1 MQHTGFLQSGNKAGK
16 IKRMLAL
23 ALTACLTF
31 GAAQAAFGQTPAHT
45 RDWTQAGAPVLKAY
59 AILVKDGNVTL
70 RQTDGKDVVVPLN
83 KLSEGD
89 QAWVQENLVDGTK
102 PAKGPAAWINGYR
115 LRFVVRASSD
125 PVLNKTESM
134 LVTLPVGAW
143 LNPDGTDLVAQTSSG
158 LVIPVYTISHDPK
171 GNTLVQF
178 KRNGDDNFYW
188 IYASSPSGAP
198 GPKAEPIAEGLTVE
212 VRKWAGDNLNSWKDV
227 AEGLG
232 KSDNVIGNAII
243 PDILQNANPA
253 RPGDARNF
261 ASSYRGYLRVPKT
274 GSYQMLL
281 NSDDASFM
289 FIDGKLVV
297 QSPGAKTRLQGGQ
310 LHFKYPKDATP
321 ATYNYTVGTRVEL
334 TEGIHKFELH
344 HILGNNPGA
353 VGYCVPLWIPSDKST
368 FAFMPRSTYV
378 SSLVADVVGLETP
391 NAAQGATF
399 DYGIDD
405 SLSCNGVKIWLVDF
419 RAQGTIKAPEQLVW
433 DFGDGTQGTG
443 LNPSHVYLS
452 EGEFN
457 VTLKSGDLPLM
468 KRTVYVWTPPISTSP
483 LSLGKAV
490 RVLDQME
497 WKKLTP
503 AQVKT
508 IFEYL
513 MICEQATRWPLMEKV
528 CNHLL
533 ATPNEDPKLRALLY
547 SQLIQSMAYQQRAKE
562 AVKLEDKVLAEFA
575 KLPSLALTVK
585 MAFADL
591 YAEHLKDYTEAS
603 KRYEKMI
610 EEYRRLDH
618 PAVRQAAIKW
628 GDLFVKSGELT
639 RASDAYNLATK
650 LGGQEFKSS
659 SNEDAITRGSLLRV
673 AEQRLKSGDIRQTRT
688 LLERIEI
695 NYPDQKLD
703 GLYNY
708 LVAETD
714 RSAGRYESALNNYEI
729 VLKLQNWAGFHDR
742 ALYGIADTYRR
753 MYKFEEAMK
762 VLDMI
767 ETSYPTFFKTQKLEA
782 VRESIKTKL
791 SRIQREAAAQQRA
804 NGTAPGAAK
813 TDVAQLVFQGIA
825 NCFLPADAQGKQ
837 YGVAAG
843 FKLVQGMGLHGD
855 LVGLCQ
861 ALPVNYS
868 RSFSYVVRL
877 RNIESEGDFVAELW
891 YKTEDLDSGAG
902 TYTQQVNISLK
913 GGGGVLNPIGGQLQ
927 PVLERSYGTWRKVTI
942 NLRSPVTQDGE
953 LTMIYYYAVGALQ
966 LDGFRIMPV
975 SPREMDAYR
984 NFIQGNTEE

>member
-1 MQHTGFLQSGNKAGK
+1 MQKLGFLQSNGVKRLAAMVLAAGLS
-16 IKRMLAL
+16 LA
-23 ALTACLTF
+23 ALQSAS
-31 GAAQAAFGQTPAHT
+31 AQTPAHA
-45 RDWTQAGAPVLKAY
+45 RDWNQTGGPVLKGY
-59 AILVKDGNVTL
+59 AILVKDGILTV
-70 RQTDGKDVVVPLN
+70 RQTTDGKDVTVPLN
-83 KLSEGD
+83 KLSDLD
-89 QAWVQENLVDGTK
+89 QAYVQENLVDGVK
-102 PAKGPAAWINGYR
+102 PAKSPAAWIDGYR
-115 LRFVVRASSD
+115 LRFVVRAAND
-125 PVLNKTESM
+125 PALIKSESI
-134 LVTLPVGAW
+134 LVTLPVGSW
-143 LNPDGTDLVAQTSSG
+143 LNPDGTDLVAQTRSG
-158 LVIPVYTISHDPK
+158 QVIPVYTISHDPK

-188 IYASSPSGAP
+188 IYASSKSGAP

-212 VRKWAGDNLNSWKDV
+212 VRKWAGENLSSWKDV

-232 KSDNVIGNAII
+232 KSDNVIGNTIVPEII
-243 PDILQNANPA
+243 QNANPA
-253 RPGDARNF
+253 RPGDSRNF
-261 ASSYRGYLRVPKT
+261 ATSYRGHMKIPKT
-274 GSYQMLL
+274 GFYQIYL
-281 NSDDASFM
+281 NCDDAAFL
-289 FIDGKLVV
+289 FVDGKLLV
-297 QSPGAKTRLQGGQ
+297 QSPGAKTRTPAT
-310 LHFKYPKDATP
+310 HFKFPKEATP
-321 ATYNYTVGTRVEL
+321 ATFNYPFGSRVEL
-334 TEGIHKFELH
+334 TEGLHKFELH
-344 HILGNNPGA
+344 HVLGNNPA
-353 VGYCVPLWIPSDKST
+353 ATGYCVPIWIPSDKST
-368 FAFMPRSTYV
+368 FTFLPRTLFSQA
-378 SSLVADVVGLETP
+378 LVANVVAMETP
-391 NAAQGATF
+391 AGQGATF
-399 DYGIDD
+399 EYGIDD
-405 SLSCNGVKIWLVDF
+405 SLSCNGVKIWLIDF
-419 RAQGTIKAPEQLVW
+419 RAQGAIKDPSQLVW
-433 DFGDGTQGTG
+433 DFGDGTTGTG

-457 VTLKSGDLPLM
+457 VTLKSGDLPIM

-490 RVLDQME
+490 KVIDQME
-497 WKKLTP
+497 WKKLKP
-503 AQVKT
+503 AQIKT

-528 CNHLL
+528 TTHLL

-547 SQLIQSMAYQQRAKE
+547 SQLIQSMAYQLRAKD
-562 AVKLEDKVLAEFA
+562 ATKLEEKVLSEFA

-591 YAEHLKDYTEAS
+591 YADHLKDYTEAS

-628 GDLFVKSGELT
+628 GDLFVKTGELT
-639 RASDAYNLATK
+639 RAADAYTLATK

-659 SNEDAITRGSLLRV
+659 PNEDAITRGSLLRV

-767 ETSYPTFFKTQKLEA
+767 ETSYPAFFKTNKLEA

-791 SRIQREAAAQQRA
+791 SRIQREAAAQQRGA
-804 NGTAPGAAK
+804 AGAAAPAPGAPGAK
-813 TDVAQLVFQGIA
+813 PDVATLVFQGIA
-825 NCFLPADAQGKQ
+825 NCFQPPDAQGRPF
-837 YGVAAG
+837 GIASG

-855 LVGLCQ
+855 LIALCQ

-868 RSFSYVVRL
+868 RSFAYTVRL

-891 YKTEDLDSGAG
+891 YKTEDLDAT
-902 TYTQQVNISLK
+902 TYAQQVNIALR
-913 GGGGVLNPIGGQLQ
+913 GGGGVVNPVGGSLQ
-927 PVLERSYGTWRKVTI
+927 PVLERSYGTWRKVTV

-953 LTMIYYYAVGALQ
+953 LSFVYYYAVGALQ